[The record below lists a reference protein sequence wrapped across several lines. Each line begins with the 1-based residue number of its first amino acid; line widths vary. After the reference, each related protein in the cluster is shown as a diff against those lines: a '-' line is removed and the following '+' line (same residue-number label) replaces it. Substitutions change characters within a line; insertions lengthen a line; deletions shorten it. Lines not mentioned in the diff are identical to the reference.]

1 MYTHV
6 YMYIHRCM
14 CTCKKKKLS
23 YCYNE
28 LCVIKNNCVLAIFSH
43 IIYRKYLEHK
53 SDDILSIN
61 ISDIVPWSFDWMTLT
76 PRQQG

>member
-1 MYTHV
+1 MYTCIYIDVCVHV
-6 YMYIHRCM
+6 
-14 CTCKKKKLS
+14 KKKLS

-61 ISDIVPWSFDWMTLT
+61 ISDIVPWSFDWTTLT
-76 PRQQG
+76 PTQQD